1 MEDAMRQSEADL
13 LTSGPEQ
20 EGKNKVH
27 TVAALFISLNTW
39 YPFSS
44 LFVVSSPQLPDVST
58 ITQGKVAHRQIVPHI
73 FDFDP

>member
-1 MEDAMRQSEADL
+1 MRQSEADL

-20 EGKNKVH
+20 EGKNKV
-27 TVAALFISLNTW
+27 AALFISLNTW

-44 LFVVSSPQLPDVST
+44 LFVVTSPQLPDVST